1 MSGNLSIS
9 DDKFDGQY
17 EIFTADISVR
27 NFGDPSTATK
37 IVIHKENSAE
47 WQKGFV
53 MDSNSEKVECT
64 ESNETVII
72 CKVVTDPFYP
82 HQLVDISLDFK
93 LDPKKGGAK
102 GYVEFEMTVLYIASG
117 QSDTEEVTISSVR
130 KKRSS
135 VVSVGG
141 YV

>member
-9 DDKFDGQY
+9 DEKFDGKY

-37 IVIHKENSAE
+37 IVIQKDKSAE

-53 MDSNSEKVECT
+53 MHSNSEKVDCT

-72 CKVVTDPFYP
+72 CKVVTDPFYA

-93 LDPKKGGAK
+93 LDPKTSGAK
-102 GYVEFEMTVLYIASG
+102 GYVDIKMTAQYIPSG
-117 QSDTEEVTISSVR
+117 QSNIEEISISSVR
-130 KKRSS
+130 IKRSS

>member
-1 MSGNLSIS
+1 
-9 DDKFDGQY
+9 
-17 EIFTADISVR
+17 
-27 NFGDPSTATK
+27 
-37 IVIHKENSAE
+37 
-47 WQKGFV
+47 

-72 CKVVTDPFYP
+72 CKVETDPFYP

-102 GYVEFEMTVLYIASG
+102 GYVEFKMTVLYIASG
-117 QSDTEEVTISSVR
+117 QSDTEEATISSVR

-141 YV
+141 YVWLRFIFLKRWL